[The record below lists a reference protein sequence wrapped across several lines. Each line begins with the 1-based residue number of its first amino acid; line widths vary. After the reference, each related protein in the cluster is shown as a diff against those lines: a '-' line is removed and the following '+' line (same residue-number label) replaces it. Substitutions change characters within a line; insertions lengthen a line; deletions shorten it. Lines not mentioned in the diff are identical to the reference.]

1 LTSGALET
9 LDKLGVPVVGLPKQ
23 ALPAHLAKYQG
34 DAYAN
39 VGSLTEPAFERVFAA
54 RPDLIIISG
63 RQQAMYDEFRA
74 IAPTIYLGVD
84 FARYME
90 SFEENVR
97 LLAAIFGKEEQAEAE
112 LAAIKQSVDE
122 LKALAAEKGG
132 PALVVLVN
140 EGRAS
145 AYGPGSRYGMIHDDF
160 GFPPVDAGIV
170 ASTHGQSISF
180 EYILEKNPE
189 YLFVIDRTAAI
200 GGQSSAK
207 ATIENDLVK
216 MTRAYQ
222 NGNII
227 YLDPA
232 VWYLSGAASSRWPRW
247 WRKCGRRWSNDSFA
261 PAAEDS
267 SGQGKP
273 CPLRVLKG
281 AGAWD
286 AGRRAPPGQAR
297 RRPAGWASA
306 SAS

>member
-1 LTSGALET
+1 VSKKLALTALALVLALGMAGAAVAASHDWSQPMVIKHALGEIVLTKRPERVVVFDFGALET

-232 VWYLSGAASSRWPRW
+232 VWYLSGGGLISVAQMVEEVRAAL
-247 WRKCGRRWSNDSFA
+247 
-261 PAAEDS
+261 E
-267 SGQGKP
+267 
-273 CPLRVLKG
+273 
-281 AGAWD
+281 
-286 AGRRAPPGQAR
+286 
-297 RRPAGWASA
+297 
-306 SAS
+306 